1 MKKSVICLFLLF
13 SITLQAQNRQLVG
26 GAYNAL
32 TKVSMAGVK
41 VTLMR
46 SDSSVIDTTRTELGT
61 VNGMPNSSVFVMP
74 VKSGNYLLKFSYPG
88 YETQIIKLK
97 VENSRK
103 PLEIVD
109 FIYLKPQRKVRMLNG
124 AVVKATRI
132 KMVYKGDTIVY
143 DADAFN
149 LAKGSMLDA
158 LIAELPGAQLKD
170 DGRILVNG
178 EPIEEL
184 LLNGK
189 DFFKGDRNV
198 LLENLPSY
206 MVKNIKVYKK
216 NDPLKDLT
224 KRKPLVMDVLLKKE
238 YSRGWIAN
246 AEMSGGTKERY
257 LSRLFGLHYSD
268 RSRLSVY
275 GNMNNINDVRKPGR
289 TGDWQPN
296 DLLSG
301 LQTTHKGGFDYLYEN
316 PLSTWQINTSNEVQH
331 TKSNNQMWINNTL
344 FLPTENAYSM
354 NLWSPHNE
362 NTRWSTQ
369 NKIVKSFGKMNAYVP
384 VGLMSELIANLSYET
399 YTSENS
405 NKLAE
410 LSVPLDSL
418 TMKNPLEYLLQATK
432 ESQWYSKLLNR
443 SNYISQEHGYQLNTD
458 GKFTFNYYS
467 KANYLDVYQFDAGW
481 NYEKDNTTIFNQ
493 RLVEYPNST
502 STSDDYRHVYNTT
515 PIEKYNL
522 NSSFTYG
529 YHTSFN
535 MDIYGKAMYQHH
547 YSSTDRSLF
556 NLQKLADWGLP
567 AHRELTELPSTYD
580 SLQLARDGANSY
592 YSHIN
597 ENEEVFMIGVR
608 GEELSLHDGSSLN
621 MNIYF
626 PLSLKHTRL
635 QYTRAA
641 IDTVLTRNTD
651 FLNPNVYLS
660 LKTKK
665 MTTYT
670 LYYAQATTAPSLVY
684 RLDFKDDTDPLN
696 IMLNNANLKNTTNH
710 QLSLTFKKEKTK
722 HQIMFSTD
730 LNGFLTQHALAMGF
744 VYDTKTGIRTTRPDN
759 VNGNWNIGG
768 GTNYTRCL
776 DAKDLLSFE
785 SHTGYQYVH
794 SVDLTGTTDGSGV
807 ERSVVHNVNL
817 NEELGLNYKIGQNKV
832 GLKGKV
838 AWSDITSGRANFQ
851 NMNVW
856 DFQYGVTGLWN
867 LPMKLQLSTDLTM
880 FSRRGYELNSMNTND
895 LVWNARLS
903 RMFLNGN
910 LTCFVDG
917 FDILGNLSNIY
928 RSVNAQGRTE
938 TRYNVVPRYVMLH
951 VIYRLNVQ
959 PKKKK

>member
-1 MKKSVICLFLLF
+1 MKKFVVYLFLLF
-13 SITLQAQNRQLVG
+13 SITMQAQNQSRQLLG
-26 GAYNAL
+26 GVYNSL
-32 TKVSMAGVK
+32 TKTGMSGVK
-41 VTLMR
+41 VTLMNP
-46 SDSSVIDTTRTELGT
+46 DSSIIDTTRTKLGT
-61 VNGMPNSSVFVMP
+61 VSGVPNSSFFLFP
-74 VKSGNYLLKFSYPG
+74 IKSGNYLLKFSYSG
-88 YETQIIKLK
+88 YETQIINLK
-97 VENSRK
+97 IKDTRSFYVT
-103 PLEIVD
+103 ID

-149 LAKGSMLDA
+149 LSKGSMLDA

-170 DGRILVNG
+170 DGRIFVNG
-178 EPIEEL
+178 ELVEEL

-189 DFFKGDRNV
+189 DFFRGDRNV

-216 NDPLKDLT
+216 NDPLKDLMQQN
-224 KRKPLVMDVLLKKE
+224 PLVMDVLLKKE

-246 AEMSGGTKERY
+246 GEMSGGTKERY

-268 RSRLSVY
+268 YARLSVY

-301 LQTTHKGGFDYLYEN
+301 LQTTHKGGIDYLYEN
-316 PLSTWQINTSNEVQH
+316 PLSTWKINTSNEVQH

-354 NLWSPHNE
+354 NLWSPRNE

-369 NKIVKSFGKMNAYVP
+369 NKISKFFGKMNSYVP
-384 VGLMSELIANLSYET
+384 IGLMTVLTANLSYET
-399 YTSENS
+399 YMSENS
-405 NKLAE
+405 SKLAE

-432 ESQWYSKLLNR
+432 ESQWYNKLLNR
-443 SNYISQEHGYQLNTD
+443 SNYISQEDGYQLNTD
-458 GKFTFNYYS
+458 GKLMIDLYS
-467 KANYLDVYQFDAGW
+467 KSNDVYRLDAGW
-481 NYEKDNTTIFNQ
+481 NYEKDNTTIFNKQ
-493 RLVEYPNST
+493 LVEYPNSK
-502 STSDDYRHVYNTT
+502 STNDDYRHVYKTN
-515 PIEKYNL
+515 PIERCDL
-522 NSSFTYG
+522 NASFTYV
-529 YHTSFN
+529 YKLPFN
-535 MDIYGKAMYQHH
+535 LYLDAKTTYQHH

-556 NLQKLADWGLP
+556 NLQKLENWGES
-567 AHRELTELPSTYD
+567 AYRELTELPSTYD
-580 SLQLARDGANSY
+580 SLQLASDAMNSY
-592 YSHIN
+592 YSHTR
-597 ENEEVFMIGVR
+597 ENEEEIMVGAESNGLKV
-608 GEELSLHDGSSLN
+608 SKGSSLYLS
-621 MNIYF
+621 IFF
-626 PLSLKHTRL
+626 PINLNQTNLHYK
-635 QYTRAA
+635 RAA
-641 IDTVLTRNTD
+641 IDTVLTRNND
-651 FLNPNVYLS
+651 FFKPSIFLRLR
-660 LKTKK
+660 TEKK
-665 MTTYT
+665 TTYT
-670 LYYAQATTAPSLVY
+670 FYYTQSTSAPSLVY

-744 VYDTKTGIRTTRPDN
+744 LYDTKTGIRTTRPDN

-856 DFQYGVTGLWN
+856 DFRYGVTGLWN
-867 LPMKLQLSTDLTM
+867 LPLKLQLSTDLTM

-903 RMFLNGN
+903 RTFLNGN

-959 PKKKK
+959 PKKNR